1 MSQYHIIIA
10 GMPIYQP
17 VQCHVIGVFSM
28 ARVGVSCQFMPWWL
42 CQQLHPSASFLM
54 PWWRGIFKVHTG
66 NLQAQRGWTHRNR
79 HSNFNRHKMYKW
91 QCSVSKIWC
100 NAPCSQGATSGRL
113 PLQICCFNAA
123 TGKAFTTVLAG
134 WGLTF
139 TSLPNIILLPPFVAF
154 FLRVLIMQRPGS
166 VNLPFFFTS
175 LLPISA
181 SASNTFESSPFFNPA
196 ASANSVA
203 RAPLD
208 INFALFIAFMV
219 ALAFIAFIGAIA
231 GALIGFDQ

>member
-1 MSQYHIIIA
+1 
-10 GMPIYQP
+10 
-17 VQCHVIGVFSM
+17 
-28 ARVGVSCQFMPWWL
+28 
-42 CQQLHPSASFLM
+42 
-54 PWWRGIFKVHTG
+54 
-66 NLQAQRGWTHRNR
+66 
-79 HSNFNRHKMYKW
+79 MYKW

-100 NAPCSQGATSGRL
+100 IGPCSQGATSGRL
-113 PLQICCFNAA
+113 PLQICCFKAA
-123 TGKAFTTVLAG
+123 TGKAFTTVFAG
-134 WGLTF
+134 CGLTF

-231 GALIGFDQ
+231 GESGARARGILSQTRSSFGQWIPMRPVNYLAGQLTPTKLRRKKKDLVKLINWSSAEGQNEVSQSLESL